1 MESTRQ
7 QKINKLLQRDLGTI
21 FQLES
26 RNILGTG
33 AMISVTKV
41 EVSRDLSIAHIYLSL
56 FATDNKE
63 ALLLDIKKK
72 KTAFRNLL
80 AGKIRHQLRVVPDLI
95 FVLDDSLDYIEN
107 IDKLLKEDK

>member
-26 RNILGTG
+26 RNILGTA

-41 EVSRDLSIAHIYLSL
+41 QVSRDLSSARVYLSL
-56 FATDNKE
+56 FATDDKE
-63 ALLLDIKKK
+63 GLLNDIKAK
-72 KTAFRNLL
+72 KTAFRTLL
-80 AGKIRHQLRVVPDLI
+80 ASKIRHQLRVVPDLI
-95 FVLDDSLDYIEN
+95 FILDDSLDYIEN
-107 IDKLLKEDK
+107 IDKLLKKDD

>member
-7 QKINKLLQRDLGTI
+7 QKINKLLQRDLGNI

-41 EVSRDLSIAHIYLSL
+41 TVSRDLATAHVYLSL
-56 FATDNKE
+56 FATDDKE
-63 ALLLDIKKK
+63 GLMKSINKKK
-72 KTAFRNLL
+72 KEFRTLL
-80 AGKIRHQLRVVPDLI
+80 GKKIRHQLRIVPELI
-95 FVLDDSLDYIEN
+95 FTLDDSLDYIEN
-107 IDKLLKEDK
+107 IENLLKED